1 MSTRP
6 SSTAPARSPPGVSP
20 RDGREFTGTDFL
32 WILLSVFLIVFLMN
46 AGLYYFANDRVSDFR
61 SLIDALCG

>member
-6 SSTAPARSPPGVSP
+6 SSTDPALDSDAHG
-20 RDGREFTGTDFL
+20 GREFTGTDFL
-32 WILLSVFLIVFLMN
+32 WILLSLFLIVLIAN
-46 AGLYYFANDRVSDFR
+46 GGLYYFANDRVSDFR

>member
-1 MSTRP
+1 
-6 SSTAPARSPPGVSP
+6 
-20 RDGREFTGTDFL
+20 
-32 WILLSVFLIVFLMN
+32 VFLIVFLMN

>member
-6 SSTAPARSPPGVSP
+6 SSTAPARDAAASS
-20 RDGREFTGTDFL
+20 GREFTGTDFL

>member
-6 SSTAPARSPPGVSP
+6 SSTDPALDSGAQG
-20 RDGREFTGTDFL
+20 GREFTGTDFL
-32 WILLSVFLIVFLMN
+32 WILLSLFLIVLIAN
-46 AGLYYFANDRVSDFR
+46 GGLYYFANDRVSDFR

>member
-6 SSTAPARSPPGVSP
+6 SSTDPALDSDARG
-20 RDGREFTGTDFL
+20 GREFTGTDFL
-32 WILLSVFLIVFLMN
+32 WILLSLFLIVLIAN
-46 AGLYYFANDRVSDFR
+46 GGLYYFANDRVSDFR

>member
-6 SSTAPARSPPGVSP
+6 SSTAPARDAGASS
-20 RDGREFTGTDFL
+20 GREFTGTDFL
-32 WILLSVFLIVFLMN
+32 WILLSVFLIVLLMN
-46 AGLYYFANDRVSDFR
+46 VGLLYFATDRVSDFR

>member
-1 MSTRP
+1 VRDAGAP
-6 SSTAPARSPPGVSP
+6 S
-20 RDGREFTGTDFL
+20 GREFTGTDFL